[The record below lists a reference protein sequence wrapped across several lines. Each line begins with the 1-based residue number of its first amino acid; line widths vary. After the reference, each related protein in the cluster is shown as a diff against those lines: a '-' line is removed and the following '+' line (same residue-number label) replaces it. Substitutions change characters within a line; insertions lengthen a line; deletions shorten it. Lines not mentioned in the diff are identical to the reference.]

1 MVSEKTRGEKRLV
14 CRNKRARF
22 NYKINDVFEAGMVL
36 MGSEVKSLRMG
47 QANLSDGYARIIDG
61 EVWLINAH
69 ISPYKYAYH
78 ANHEPGRRRKL
89 LLHKQEIRKLY
100 GKTQEKG
107 MSLIPLSIY
116 FKGGKAKVELGLAV
130 GKQLHDKRQTIKQ
143 RMADREM
150 SRAIRRGMSGRG
162 R

>member
-1 MVSEKTRGEKRLV
+1 MASEKSKGEKKLV

-22 NYKINDVFEAGMVL
+22 NYIINDVFEAGMVL
-36 MGSEVKSLRMG
+36 TGSEVKSLRLG

-78 ANHEPGRRRKL
+78 ANHEPNRKRKL
-89 LLHKQEIRKLY
+89 LLHKREIKKLF

-107 MSLIPLSIY
+107 MALIPLSIY
-116 FKGGKAKVELGLAV
+116 FKNGKAKVELGLAV
-130 GKQLHDKRQTIKQ
+130 GKQLFDKRQAIKQ

-150 SRAIRRGMSGRG
+150 TRAIRRGMSGKG